1 MAQRRARL
9 GVRHHLAP
17 SAQAPDVVAATRGM
31 LALHG
36 TDPATVYLSAWA
48 RVTGHLVPSWRRRST
63 TTGC

>member
-17 SAQAPDVVAATRGM
+17 TAQASDVVTATRDM

-48 RVTGHLVPSWRRRST
+48 RVTGHLVPELEKALSR
-63 TTGC
+63 